1 MNKDRKR
8 SIFIM
13 NGEKV
18 YVSGEV
24 KYSDDIYRIACNG
37 IIQDVGNK
45 ESLVTLDN
53 IDGDG
58 GATVFVLN
66 KYINKLN

>member
-1 MNKDRKR
+1 MK
-8 SIFIM
+8 

-24 KYSDDIYRIACNG
+24 EYGDNVYRIACNG
-37 IIQDVGNK
+37 VIQDIGDK

-58 GATVFVLN
+58 RATVFVLN
-66 KYINKLN
+66 KYIDKLN

>member
-1 MNKDRKR
+1 MK
-8 SIFIM
+8 
-13 NGEKV
+13 NGKKV

-24 KYSDDIYRIACNG
+24 EYGDNVYRVACNG
-37 IIQDVGNK
+37 IIQDVEEK

-53 IDGDG
+53 IDGYG

-66 KYINKLN
+66 KYIDKLN